1 MIYDGVCLFLPNWCV
16 AMRFL
21 MFFRFQQDFSIWPLR
36 LSVFCSLFLASH
48 KKMNFF
54 LLSRIW
60 IVRNV
65 CTQSF
70 CSMALLFCCISA
82 FKILLHEFSWEY
94 VDIHIY
100 MCGFLSPKNILY
112 KKISIENSTVN
123 VPLSLNVLKIAYF

>member
-36 LSVFCSLFLASH
+36 LSVFCSLLLH
-48 KKMNFF
+48 QKKKWISS
-54 LLSRIW
+54 SRIW

-70 CSMALLFCCISA
+70 CFMALLFCCISA
-82 FKILLHEFSWEY
+82 FKIFIARILMRRRERVCRHT
-94 VDIHIY
+94 Y
-100 MCGFLSPKNILY
+100 MCGFYPLKNVFFIL
-112 KKISIENSTVN
+112 KKFQLKKFHSQRSI
-123 VPLSLNVLKIAYF
+123 VLKCT